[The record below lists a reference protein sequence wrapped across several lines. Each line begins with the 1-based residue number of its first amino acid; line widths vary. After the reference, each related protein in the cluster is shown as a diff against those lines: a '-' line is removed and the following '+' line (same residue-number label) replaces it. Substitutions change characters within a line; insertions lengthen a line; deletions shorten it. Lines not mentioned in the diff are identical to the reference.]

1 MEEKTKVYVYE
12 VNVVNEKG
20 SILHTYYEQT
30 QKDIECIKKKLKKNE
45 RVKYMPTGIK
55 IIN

>member
-45 RVKYMPTGIK
+45 RVKYMPTGTK